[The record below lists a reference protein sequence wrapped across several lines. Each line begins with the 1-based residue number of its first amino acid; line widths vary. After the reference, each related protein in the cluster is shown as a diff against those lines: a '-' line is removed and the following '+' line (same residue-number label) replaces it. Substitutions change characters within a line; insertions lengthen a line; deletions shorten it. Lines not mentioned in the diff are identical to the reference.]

1 MALVGGGKLKGQRER
16 NDVENTEKSKDG
28 QVRMGALLLGKVFLK
43 PNLLYGIEIVHR
55 RLIANVK

>member
-1 MALVGGGKLKGQRER
+1 MKGQREK